1 MGGPCS
7 TENRW
12 PLGIKGFRMETV
24 DRQTKRRTSTSK
36 MDGWPSYGREF
47 TEDASCF
54 QMIQLGLWKRHIT
67 SNGGPTADIMMKL
80 KMMMVV
86 HIFMSTLLQLT
97 KTTTRTHQNP
107 ISWGRKETVHQ
118 ENNGPLYT
126 RVIVLVTTVRNAMES
141 KNVSISGCERVD
153 FEGVVILPDQLGL
166 KQPLMSR
173 SIVQTLIP
181 IKSTYRIVTAFT
193 AISFPPPKF

>member
-1 MGGPCS
+1 M
-7 TENRW
+7 
-12 PLGIKGFRMETV
+12 
-24 DRQTKRRTSTSK
+24 
-36 MDGWPSYGREF
+36 
-47 TEDASCF
+47 
-54 QMIQLGLWKRHIT
+54 T
-67 SNGGPTADIMMKL
+67 SNRGPTADIMMKL

-86 HIFMSTLLQLT
+86 YIFMSTLLQLT

-107 ISWGRKETVHQ
+107 VSWGRKETVHQ

-126 RVIVLVTTVRNAMES
+126 RVIVLVTTVRDAMES

-173 SIVQTLIP
+173 SIVQT
-181 IKSTYRIVTAFT
+181 
-193 AISFPPPKF
+193 AISFPPPKFECLLIFDMLSVNIKSRYFCMYLIFFFYHYSLINVTAFIASLF